1 VTEPDS
7 LAAPGE
13 PAAEGRGGFE
23 IARFGAFEL
32 DLKTGELRRGGVR
45 VKLQEQPF
53 RLLVLLVRRQGELV
67 TREELREQ
75 LWPSDFVDFEHGL
88 NTAIRKLRAALHDA
102 ADNPRFVETLARRG
116 YRFIAPVTWSGEVQP
131 PEMHRAVEAR
141 TAGGAKPGAPLWR
154 YAAVAVA
161 LIAIATVAAL
171 LWRSRSAAPRATR
184 TAAIAVLPFIPE
196 NGAAEHLSDGL
207 SEILINT
214 LSRLTDLRVMGR
226 TTVFGYKGRPFD
238 AQKIGRELKVD
249 AIVIGT
255 VREAAG
261 EQTIHVELID
271 SGDGTRIWGQRYDTA
286 GSSLPAVQSRITQ
299 DLTVRLRRGLA
310 NARASSNVYSS
321 NRRAY
326 ELYLQGLQSWNRR
339 SPADLERAVTYFK
352 QAIDLD
358 PGFAAAH
365 AGLAQTYGV
374 MVGYELIPSDEGTT
388 LVLSSAQ
395 KALALDPSN
404 AEAYVSLASSKFRNL
419 WDFDG
424 AGQDYR
430 RALELNP
437 SNATAHQWYADYL
450 RAMGRYEEAA
460 AENDRAWELDPLSN
474 PVNSARCHAS
484 VLDRKYEEAIA
495 RARLITDAP
504 TGNRCLAT
512 TLLLTG
518 DYENAITEL
527 ERMPFAKGSGG
538 ALRRAYR
545 EGGRDGFYRERLKL
559 VLAQR
564 SGFDNTLNIAETYA
578 ILGDADAAFAMLEEA
593 YRLRISR
600 LTQFHQWP
608 PLDLIRD
615 DPRFEDLV
623 RRIGLPPEAL
633 AAADELRRQR
643 PFKVP

>member
-1 VTEPDS
+1 MTEPDT
-7 LAAPGE
+7 LGAPGE
-13 PAAEGRGGFE
+13 PAANARGSFG

-32 DLKTGELRRGGVR
+32 DLRTGELRRGGVR
-45 VKLQEQPF
+45 VKLQDQPF
-53 RLLVLLVRRQGELV
+53 RLLAFLVRRHGELV

-75 LWPSDFVDFEHGL
+75 LWPSDFVDFERGL
-88 NTAIRKLRAALHDA
+88 NTAIRKLRSALDDS

-116 YRFIAPVTWSGEVQP
+116 YRFIAPVTWSGGVQP
-131 PEMHRAVEAR
+131 PEAPPAVEVGAR
-141 TAGGAKPGAPLWR
+141 ALKPAAPLWR
-154 YAAVAVA
+154 YATIAVA
-161 LIAIATVAAL
+161 LIAVATITAL
-171 LWRSRSAAPRATR
+171 MWRGRAAAPPPVQTS
-184 TAAIAVLPFIPE
+184 AIAVLPFIPE
-196 NGAAEHLSDGL
+196 NGASEHLSDGL

-214 LSRLTDLRVMGR
+214 LSRVTDLRVMGR
-226 TTVFGYKGRPFD
+226 TTVFRYKGRPFD
-238 AQKIGRELKVD
+238 AQKIGRELNVD
-249 AIVIGT
+249 AIVTGT
-255 VREAAG
+255 VREEAG
-261 EQTIHVELID
+261 DQTIHVELID

-326 ELYLQGLQSWNRR
+326 ELYLQGLHSWNRR
-339 SPADLERAVTYFK
+339 SPADLGRAVTYFK

-388 LVLSSAQ
+388 LVLTSAR

-404 AEAYVSLASSKFRNL
+404 SEAYVSVASSKFRNL
-419 WDFDG
+419 WDFEG

-450 RAMGRYEEAA
+450 RAMGRHEEAA
-460 AENDRAWELDPLSN
+460 AENDRAWELDPLSM

-495 RARLITDAP
+495 RARLVTDAP

>member
-1 VTEPDS
+1 MTD
-7 LAAPGE
+7 LDDLTAPGE
-13 PAAEGRGGFE
+13 PTADGRGGLGT
-23 IARFGAFEL
+23 ARFGAFEL
-32 DLKTGELRRGGVR
+32 DLKTGELRRGGIR

-53 RLLVLLVRRQGELV
+53 RLLAFLVRRQGELV

-88 NTAIRKLRAALHDA
+88 NTAIRKLRAALDDS

-116 YRFIAPVTWSGEVQP
+116 YRFIAPVTWSGESEP
-131 PEMHRAVEAR
+131 PEAQPAAEVS
-141 TAGGAKPGAPLWR
+141 TAGGLKPAAPLWR
-154 YAAVAVA
+154 YAAVAAA
-161 LIAIATVAAL
+161 LIAIATVAAF
-171 LWRSRSAAPRATR
+171 LWRGRAAARPASQTS
-184 TAAIAVLPFIPE
+184 AIAVLPFIPE

-207 SEILINT
+207 SEILIDT

-226 TTVFGYKGRPFD
+226 TTVFRYKGRPFD
-238 AQKIGRELKVD
+238 AQKIGRELNVD

-255 VREAAG
+255 VREDAG

-271 SGDGTRIWGQRYDTA
+271 SGDGTRMWGQRYDTA
-286 GSSLPAVQSRITQ
+286 GSSLPAVQSRITH
-299 DLTVRLRRGLA
+299 DLTVRVRRGLT
-310 NARASSNVYSS
+310 NARASANPYSS

-339 SPADLERAVTYFK
+339 SPPDLARAVSYFQ
-352 QAIDLD
+352 QAIALD

-374 MVGYELIPSDEGTT
+374 MVGYELIPSDEGTA
-388 LVLSSAQ
+388 LVLASAR
-395 KALALDPSN
+395 KALELDPSN
-404 AEAYVSLASSKFRNL
+404 SEAYVSLASSKFRNL
-419 WDFDG
+419 WDFEG

-450 RAMGRYEEAA
+450 RAMGRHAEAA
-460 AENDRAWELDPLSN
+460 AENDRAWELDPLSM

-512 TLLLTG
+512 ALLLTG

-527 ERMPFAKGSGG
+527 ERMPFAKGSGD

-545 EGGRDGFYRERLKL
+545 EGGRDGFYRERLKI

-564 SGFDNTLNIAETYA
+564 SGFDNTLNIAESHA

-593 YRLRISR
+593 YRQRISR
-600 LTQFHQWP
+600 LTQFHQLP

-633 AAADELRRQR
+633 AAADELRRKR